1 VTTGARAIT
10 GKSAPFEADW
20 LPLILDH
27 VQATAYARDRE
38 GRLVFVNRQCE
49 VVLGLP
55 RAEMLGKT
63 NAELFPSDA
72 PTLNT
77 NDERIWATG
86 QAEELVEHLVVDGEQ
101 RTFASTKFPLRDRE
115 GAIVAV
121 AGISVD
127 ITDRTRADAGLRRER
142 ELTQR
147 IVDSVGDGILAF
159 DTECRY
165 TVWNPEMERISG
177 MPASAVV
184 GKLAFEVF
192 PFLVDTGEDRCFR
205 EALAGRKCNSK
216 EQRFEVPE
224 SGRSGIFEGEYSPL
238 HDANDNVVGGIAIIR
253 DITQRKVEEENRL
266 RVARIEAAHAAAE
279 GAARRFAFLAKAGE
293 VLASSLD
300 YEHTLRTIAKLAIH
314 ELGDACMVDVV
325 EDGKLRR
332 VGIAHATPEKA
343 QLLEELRVRFPATAS
358 SPSPAGRVLRDQK
371 PELLS
376 VVDLDVIVAHCVSGE
391 HVDLIRRIN
400 MRSHLAVPLI
410 VRNNLVGV
418 ISLAVTESDRRYDEA
433 DLALAT
439 DLARRAALAID
450 NALLYRAAQL
460 SEQRIRAV
468 FEQSPLSAQLLA
480 TDGAPLRVNAAWEKL
495 AAANV
500 VNDPELL
507 RRAAAGESVQT
518 PEIRYE
524 GSPPFWL
531 RAFAYPIKDADGAV
545 HEVVFVHEDVSAQMT
560 ASERVRASEER
571 LRIALQ
577 SARMCVWEVDIA
589 TNRVE
594 CSENARELYG
604 IDAGSPA
611 DFIAVIHPDDR
622 ATTLSERV
630 NHDDTYHAEYRVR
643 IGGNQEERWLQSHGR
658 LERDASGNRLRIRGV
673 SIDITDRKAAEIATA
688 VLADAGRTLNQSLD
702 ATATLHDLANLV
714 VPRLAD
720 WCAVD
725 LVDEQGLIEPL
736 VAALGSKSPTR
747 RMMETREPLWLREV
761 SPNDGFA
768 AGSLICVP
776 LIARGEVLGSITLA
790 RACESGR
797 RYEASDV
804 AVAAILARRAASA
817 VENARLYERLREE
830 DRRKD
835 EFLATLAHELRNPL
849 APVRTG
855 LDLLAAKS
863 DPTTEAVRAIMERQL
878 HHMTRL
884 IDDLLDV
891 SRVSRGKIDLH
902 REPLD
907 VAQLV
912 RSALEVSSP
921 ALEAARLRVEIKL
934 PAAPMIVDGDRTR
947 LAQVFSN
954 LLNNA
959 AKFTPAGGAVTI
971 EVSRT
976 AAEAEVRLADTGI
989 GIERALLSQVF
1000 EMFVQAP
1007 GHQSR
1012 AQGGLGIGLTLVR
1025 RLIDLHGGRVWAES
1039 EGSNRGSVFIV
1050 RLPLAG
1056 GGESE
1061 RSVVATS
1068 TTRAPTTPRRVLVV
1082 DDNIDAAR
1090 MLVLLLEMDH
1100 HVVRRAASGPEALHV
1115 IKEFKPEIALL
1126 DIGLPG
1132 MSGLELARILRADES
1147 LKGIVLVAVTGWG
1160 QEEDRRRSREA
1171 GFDHH
1176 LTKPMEAS
1184 ELAAVIDGMGR

>member
-1 VTTGARAIT
+1 
-10 GKSAPFEADW
+10 
-20 LPLILDH
+20 
-27 VQATAYARDRE
+27 
-38 GRLVFVNRQCE
+38 
-49 VVLGLP
+49 
-55 RAEMLGKT
+55 
-63 NAELFPSDA
+63 
-72 PTLNT
+72 
-77 NDERIWATG
+77 
-86 QAEELVEHLVVDGEQ
+86 
-101 RTFASTKFPLRDRE
+101 
-115 GAIVAV
+115 
-121 AGISVD
+121 
-127 ITDRTRADAGLRRER
+127 
-142 ELTQR
+142 
-147 IVDSVGDGILAF
+147 
-159 DTECRY
+159 
-165 TVWNPEMERISG
+165 
-177 MPASAVV
+177 
-184 GKLAFEVF
+184 
-192 PFLVDTGEDRCFR
+192 
-205 EALAGRKCNSK
+205 
-216 EQRFEVPE
+216 
-224 SGRSGIFEGEYSPL
+224 
-238 HDANDNVVGGIAIIR
+238 
-253 DITQRKVEEENRL
+253 
-266 RVARIEAAHAAAE
+266 
-279 GAARRFAFLAKAGE
+279 
-293 VLASSLD
+293 
-300 YEHTLRTIAKLAIH
+300 
-314 ELGDACMVDVV
+314 
-325 EDGKLRR
+325 
-332 VGIAHATPEKA
+332 
-343 QLLEELRVRFPATAS
+343 
-358 SPSPAGRVLRDQK
+358 
-371 PELLS
+371 
-376 VVDLDVIVAHCVSGE
+376 
-391 HVDLIRRIN
+391 
-400 MRSHLAVPLI
+400 
-410 VRNNLVGV
+410 
-418 ISLAVTESDRRYDEA
+418 
-433 DLALAT
+433 
-439 DLARRAALAID
+439 
-450 NALLYRAAQL
+450 
-460 SEQRIRAV
+460 
-468 FEQSPLSAQLLA
+468 
-480 TDGAPLRVNAAWEKL
+480 
-495 AAANV
+495 
-500 VNDPELL
+500 
-507 RRAAAGESVQT
+507 
-518 PEIRYE
+518 
-524 GSPPFWL
+524 
-531 RAFAYPIKDADGAV
+531 
-545 HEVVFVHEDVSAQMT
+545 
-560 ASERVRASEER
+560 
-571 LRIALQ
+571 
-577 SARMCVWEVDIA
+577 MCVWEVDIA

-643 IGGNQEERWLQSHGR
+643 IANEERWLQSYGR
-658 LERDASGNRLRIRGV
+658 LERDGTGKRLRIRGV

-688 VLADAGRTLNQSLD
+688 VLADAGRTLNFSLD
-702 ATATLHDLANLV
+702 ATATLHDLARLV

-725 LVDEQGLIEPL
+725 LVDEQGVIEPL
-736 VAALGSKSPTR
+736 VLPPGGGNPTR
-747 RMMETREPLWLREV
+747 RMRETTEPLWLREV
-761 SPNDGFA
+761 APNDGFA

-790 RACESGR
+790 RAAESGR

-804 AVAAILARRAASA
+804 AVAAILARRAAAA

-863 DPTTEAVRAIMERQL
+863 DPSTEPVRAIMERQL

-907 VAQLV
+907 IAQLV

-921 ALEAARLRVEIKL
+921 ALEAARLRLEMKL
-934 PAAPMIVDGDRTR
+934 APEPVVVDGDRTR

-959 AKFTPAGGAVTI
+959 AKFTPAGGTVTI
-971 EVSRT
+971 EVNRT
-976 AAEAEVRLADTGI
+976 ASEAEVRLTDTGI

-1007 GHQSR
+1007 GPQSR
-1012 AQGGLGIGLTLVR
+1012 AANQGGLGIGLTLVR

-1039 EGSNRGSVFIV
+1039 EGPNRGSVFVV
-1050 RLPLAG
+1050 RLPLTG
-1056 GGESE
+1056 KESE
-1061 RSVVATS
+1061 RALAVSAAA
-1068 TTRAPTTPRRVLVV
+1068 RPPTTPRRVLVV

-1100 HVVRRAASGPEALHV
+1100 HVVRRAASGPEALHL

-1184 ELAAVIDGMGR
+1184 ELTAVIDAMGR